1 MAAMGRSFFLL
12 ALAARLSSPVAGL
25 QMKVLLDKLGT
36 AVSRAQEASFD
47 VAQDVLKFTPSAQEL
62 LADASNQEIL
72 IPTIASDG
80 GDAGQQ
86 GDPATPVPVMLG
98 STSNER
104 VVTADSHTEDQEK
117 SKKSSGHKLTLG
129 LLGALIVCA
138 AVPVLYSQGVVPF
151 VAVLG
156 YIFCLVTVKLCVKEI
171 FKSGY
176 PYPYATTAFHMLVT
190 AVVASC
196 IERPD
201 RAGAKDTFLISA
213 VKSASLALNNMALV
227 FGTAAFVS
235 ILGACTPASTY
246 AVEIFRYGKTTTAKS
261 LSILAVVTGAML
273 CVKGELA
280 FSLLATV
287 LTLGACLCRSLKTV
301 WSHDL
306 MQIDMSPYRLTA
318 WTAVWSFI
326 LMVPATM
333 IKEGIAPPF
342 RAFADTSM
350 HTKVVFFAGAALA
363 TVLNVLMCFVLK
375 YLGPLQQN
383 IFGQLELVAVLTL
396 AMAWLHETVT
406 TMQWMGVVLIGAGCL
421 LSKMDVVSAIQKQ
434 LMGRSLPQP
443 QSLESTPKVA

>member
-306 MQIDMSPYRLTA
+306 MQVDMSPYRLCA
-318 WTAVWSFI
+318 WTAIWSFAMTAVAM
-326 LMVPATM
+326 L
-333 IKEGIAPPF
+333 IKEGFAPF
-342 RAFADTSM
+342 RAFPDTTL
-350 HTKVVFFAGAALA
+350 HTKVVFFAGAILA
-363 TVLNVLMCFVLK
+363 TVLNVVMCFVLK

-406 TMQWMGVVLIGAGCL
+406 TMQWMGVLLIGLGCL
-421 LSKMDVVSAIQKQ
+421 LSHMDTPSAVKQ
-434 LMGRSLPQP
+434 LFVRRRTLSSLSKAP
-443 QSLESTPKVA
+443 